1 MKSLRLGKVT
11 VEEKKKTTKKSGKS
25 TTAPVAEE
33 HGEELS
39 DGNNSDDMCD
49 PPSEGMKGLKR
60 KRTFTGGG
68 VSSRTRARKAVSNRN
83 EPVRE
88 ESNPV
93 RGTTVVS
100 LSLDTESEGMSAVS
114 SKQKKIWWKELY
126 ESDVAARKFTK
137 TKDKEKV
144 TIVEG
149 SSSNSGLES
158 MLKGVEERIVK
169 AMEEG
174 FSGINLTVETK
185 LEAMNLRMGKLEK
198 NQRVL
203 KKKTKKIEDKLTS
216 IESKGNED
224 EEYRQ
229 WNDFD
234 YGRDHGKDREMA
246 EAEKAETGKKIS
258 EKGEE
263 DEENSG
269 KDEEDEKNSEKGK
282 EEKDQEP
289 EKDKENSDSVEKG
302 EEYVEESDEENS
314 LLRLHER
321 VRVQAEEFWRTVD
334 DESEA
339 EKETEKEA
347 EKEAEEEGEKEGEE
361 EAEKEVQEEK
371 ESEEEGEKEAEKE
384 AEKEVQEEKEAEKEV
399 QEEKEDEKEAEKESE
414 KEVQEEKEAEKE
426 ESKGTPTST
435 EVIVIT
441 PRGRTKAA
449 AARKAISI
457 SPEIIVVTGIAEL
470 AEKEVEVEATQ
481 TEQEAI
487 QTEIVEKE
495 AEVTEKDAELAEKED
510 QDVDEEEEKA
520 EESDKNPDVDQDVE
534 EEEEKAEE
542 SDSYPDVDQDVEEEE
557 EKTEENEDNPVES
570 PSEKH
575 AELAEKSVES
585 DVDLDVEEVE
595 KKAEEIEDN
604 LVESPAKKQ
613 TELAEK
619 SVEVELKTMRKPRV
633 KVIAVPY
640 GIPRAERL
648 AKMRAEAE
656 KKKARAE
663 KKKAKAD
670 GAPKKKG
677 RPKKTEATLKPCTPL
692 PEKRK
697 SEPSRWV
704 QSPFTEGKTDELEV
718 PKKKLKTK
726 T

>member
-1 MKSLRLGKVT
+1 MAGNRGG
-11 VEEKKKTTKKSGKS
+11 KKKTTKKSGKS

-114 SKQKKIWWKELY
+114 SK
-126 ESDVAARKFTK
+126 SDVAARKFTK

-185 LEAMNLRMGKLEK
+185 LEAMNLRM
-198 NQRVL
+198 
-203 KKKTKKIEDKLTS
+203 EDKLTS

-269 KDEEDEKNSEKGK
+269 KDEEDEKTSEKGE
-282 EEKDQEP
+282 EEKDQEH

-339 EKETEKEA
+339 EKEA

-371 ESEEEGEKEAEKE
+371 EGEEEA
-384 AEKEVQEEKEAEKEV
+384 
-399 QEEKEDEKEAEKESE
+399 E

-457 SPEIIVVTGIAEL
+457 SPEIVVVTGIAEL

-495 AEVTEKDAELAEKED
+495 AE
-510 QDVDEEEEKA
+510 
-520 EESDKNPDVDQDVE
+520 
-534 EEEEKAEE
+534 
-542 SDSYPDVDQDVEEEE
+542 
-557 EKTEENEDNPVES
+557 
-570 PSEKH
+570 
-575 AELAEKSVES
+575 
-585 DVDLDVEEVE
+585 
-595 KKAEEIEDN
+595 
-604 LVESPAKKQ
+604 
-613 TELAEK
+613 
-619 SVEVELKTMRKPRV
+619 TMRKPRV

-648 AKMRAEAE
+648 AKMRADAE
-656 KKKARAE
+656 KKKARDE
-663 KKKAKAD
+663 KKKAKVD

-677 RPKKTEATLKPCTPL
+677 RPKKTDATLKPCTPL

>member
-1 MKSLRLGKVT
+1 MAGNRGG
-11 VEEKKKTTKKSGKS
+11 KKKTTKKSGKS

-33 HGEELS
+33 HVEELS

-60 KRTFTGGG
+60 KRLFTGGG

-114 SKQKKIWWKELY
+114 SKKIWWKELY

-149 SSSNSGLES
+149 SSSNSSLES

-185 LEAMNLRMGKLEK
+185 LEAMNLRM
-198 NQRVL
+198 
-203 KKKTKKIEDKLTS
+203 EDKLTS

-269 KDEEDEKNSEKGK
+269 KDEEDEKNSEKGE

-371 ESEEEGEKEAEKE
+371 EGEEEGEKEA
-384 AEKEVQEEKEAEKEV
+384 EKEAEKEV

-441 PRGRTKAA
+441 PR
-449 AARKAISI
+449 
-457 SPEIIVVTGIAEL
+457 

-487 QTEIVEKE
+487 QTEI
-495 AEVTEKDAELAEKED
+495 
-510 QDVDEEEEKA
+510 
-520 EESDKNPDVDQDVE
+520 
-534 EEEEKAEE
+534 
-542 SDSYPDVDQDVEEEE
+542 
-557 EKTEENEDNPVES
+557 
-570 PSEKH
+570 
-575 AELAEKSVES
+575 
-585 DVDLDVEEVE
+585 
-595 KKAEEIEDN
+595 
-604 LVESPAKKQ
+604 